1 MTQGATPKVSL
12 ARQNARLL
20 ALVFSLFLLTVAIA
34 GGSLLMAPMARRSA
48 DDLAGLMLLSAQTW
62 SELPPATRADF
73 EVELARAHWLSL
85 RDPGPTP
92 PGPTPGADEWHGF
105 YVYALETALAHKTGN
120 QQHLVQETR
129 DGEAWLWATLPSG
142 EGSIAVGFPAR
153 RVGTQ
158 PLRTLL
164 ITLGAGLLLAI
175 FTATWLARRI
185 SGPLARLEKATSA
198 IGRGEIPDPLPETG
212 PRELAALA
220 AHFNRMARQVRELL
234 AVRTTLMAGVS
245 HDLRTPLARMRLALA
260 LLVEQPSPR
269 LIARLEQDIGEMDQL
284 IGKVLDLAR
293 GLDSEAGEDFEL
305 GDWLAQLANNYPA
318 GRVRYAP
325 HPEPLFLHLPPLA
338 LRRVLENLLD
348 NALRY
353 GGGQTIDLMLEA
365 TQTAVRIGVLDR
377 GPGIPADQIEAMFQ
391 PFHRGD
397 ASRSPVNGG
406 AGLGLA
412 IVRQLTEAK
421 GWRIQL
427 QPRAGGGLEAWLTIG
442 LTPAQSS
449 PGIGIG
455 AHPPSPSIA
464 GRRDTAI
471 ATDQLRP

>member
-1 MTQGATPKVSL
+1 MTRGTTPKLSL
-12 ARQNARLL
+12 ARHNARLL
-20 ALVFSLFLLTVAIA
+20 TLVFSVFLLTVAIA

-73 EVELARAHWLSL
+73 EVELARSHWLSL
-85 RDPGPTP
+85 RDPGPARQ
-92 PGPTPGADEWHGF
+92 GPIPGADEWHGF
-105 YVYALETALAHKTGN
+105 YVYALETALAHKTGHR
-120 QQHLVQETR
+120 QHLAQETR

-175 FTATWLARRI
+175 LTAIWLARRI

-260 LLVEQPSPR
+260 LLAEKPSPR

-293 GLDSEAGEDFEL
+293 GLENEAAEDFEL
-305 GDWLAQLANNYPA
+305 GNWLAKLANVYPT

-325 HPEPLFLHLPPLA
+325 HPEPLLLHLPPLA

-353 GGGQTIDLMLEA
+353 GDNQPIDLVLEG
-365 TQTAVRIGVLDR
+365 TGTAVRIGVLDR
-377 GPGIPADQIEAMFQ
+377 GPGIPAGQTEAVFQ
-391 PFHRGD
+391 PFYRVDG
-397 ASRSPVNGG
+397 SRSPVNGG

-412 IVRQLTEAK
+412 IVRQLTTTH
-421 GWRIQL
+421 GWRVQL
-427 QPRAGGGLEAWLTIG
+427 QPREGGGLEAWLTLS
-442 LTPAQSS
+442 LTP
-449 PGIGIG
+449 
-455 AHPPSPSIA
+455 
-464 GRRDTAI
+464 
-471 ATDQLRP
+471 